1 MLQKLYKWTF
11 SLAEHPKAVR
21 WLAFVSFIESSIFP
35 IPPDV
40 ILLPMVLSNKSKAF
54 FYAGI
59 CTLFSVLGGFLGYVI
74 GYFLWEGIGSQ
85 IFEFYGYMDEF
96 KTFQNSFSEYG
107 AWLVF
112 IFGLTFFPFKVIT
125 IASGAL
131 MLDPFVFG
139 VASLLSRTPRFFI
152 EAALLWKFGKPIK
165 RFIEK
170 QLTLVTTIFVILGIL
185 GFVGL
190 KYIGA

>member
-1 MLQKLYKWTF
+1 
-11 SLAEHPKAVR
+11 
-21 WLAFVSFIESSIFP
+21 
-35 IPPDV
+35 
-40 ILLPMVLSNKSKAF
+40 
-54 FYAGI
+54 
-59 CTLFSVLGGFLGYVI
+59 
-74 GYFLWEGIGSQ
+74 
-85 IFEFYGYMDEF
+85 
-96 KTFQNSFSEYG
+96 
-107 AWLVF
+107 
-112 IFGLTFFPFKVIT
+112 
-125 IASGAL
+125 